1 MVNDTEAKYALSDVR
16 SNRFDVLRS
25 TSELFKPPAV
35 TDYDKK
41 KAEEKAKIHE
51 EIKRVSDAADFI
63 NNGYIV

>member
-35 TDYDKK
+35 TDYEKK
-41 KAEEKAKIHE
+41 EAEEKARIHE
-51 EIKRVSDAADFI
+51 RIKQISDAEDYI
-63 NNGYIV
+63 NGYKV